1 MSSITLDDDTP
12 TTVSRRGSVE
22 VEGGTFI
29 NVLSV
34 PSLSTNLLSVY
45 QITHLGEG
53 MRVQFSPYSIEI
65 RMLHIDTTIIVGR
78 AYCQFRLYTFL
89 NFVPNISLAALL
101 THSDGVSKLWHE
113 RFGHLNY
120 HYLE

>member
-1 MSSITLDDDTP
+1 M
-12 TTVSRRGSVE
+12 RGRGSVE
-22 VEGGTFI
+22 VEGGTFT

-45 QITHLGEG
+45 QITHIGKG
-53 MRVQFSPYSIEI
+53 MRVQFTPNSVEI
-65 RMLHIDTTIIVGR
+65 KELHSDTTLAMGK
-78 AYCQFRLYTFL
+78 ANHHETLYTFSH
-89 NFVPNISLAALL
+89 FAPEISPIALL

-120 HYLE
+120 RYLE